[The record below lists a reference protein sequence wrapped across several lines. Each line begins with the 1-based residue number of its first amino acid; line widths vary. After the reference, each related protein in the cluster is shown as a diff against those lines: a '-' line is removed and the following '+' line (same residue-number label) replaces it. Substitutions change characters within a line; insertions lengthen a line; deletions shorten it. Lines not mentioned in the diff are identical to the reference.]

1 MTLSETGS
9 RVKVCSSDGGHI
21 VGLTRS
27 AAPARSPI
35 VIAKL
40 VTSA

>member
-1 MTLSETGS
+1 MSPSETGS
-9 RVKVCSSDGGHI
+9 RVRVCSSDGGHI
-21 VGLTRS
+21 VGLTQS
-27 AAPARSPI
+27 ADTARSPI